1 MFEMDWNVRFDFL
14 SFLVSSPIFVFF
26 VCFGVFSF
34 LFFRPQRL
42 SLSLSLSPSVSVC
55 LSRVFCFHFRSVLL
69 VSTFLEI
76 LELFKISIDPGIW
89 DLGSD
94 LVSLLIRGW
103 VARSTTIHDRP
114 TDFSRPENKDLWSNI
129 QRFDAFC
136 GRLES
141 AYAADGLSGWWV
153 EKSLS
158 KNNCTAD

>member
-1 MFEMDWNVRFDFL
+1 M
-14 SFLVSSPIFVFF
+14 
-26 VCFGVFSF
+26 
-34 LFFRPQRL
+34 
-42 SLSLSLSPSVSVC
+42 
-55 LSRVFCFHFRSVLL
+55 
-69 VSTFLEI
+69 
-76 LELFKISIDPGIW
+76 
-89 DLGSD
+89 
-94 LVSLLIRGW
+94 
-103 VARSTTIHDRP
+103 ARSTTIHDRP